1 MVFWFILT
9 QVWGV
14 AFGEIW
20 GGRFEARVDPGRE
33 RSVSSSM
40 CYMDTR
46 PAASRPSGP
55 EERTQAAEAA
65 RCPEKST
72 LKGAEGLCV
81 RGTLRV
87 WLTH

>member
-1 MVFWFILT
+1 MVIGIVTTPDDRAVFW
-9 QVWGV
+9 
-14 AFGEIW
+14 
-20 GGRFEARVDPGRE
+20 PGRE